1 MELFTYNIEDFPLKE
16 IVTKWFGKELHLL
29 HKEKKYDVFER
40 KTDQQTKWHK
50 IFYDNV
56 RSSEEWKQVYKSF
69 VSYVI
74 KEVRYKGQEIV
85 YQKIPTFRIQF
96 PNNIGVG
103 EWHKD
108 MDYREDGWM
117 PELNY
122 FVPLT
127 DAVGTSTV
135 WVEGKRYIVRTNF
148 PGENVSETPDTPA
161 FSLDSYYGDCWE
173 WDGLNRVHGNV
184 ENQTG
189 KTRVSFDFRVHL
201 MSEHQDKRVNS
212 INTNTPFTIGGYYEV
227 M

>member
-1 MELFTYNIEDFPLKE
+1 
-16 IVTKWFGKELHLL
+16 
-29 HKEKKYDVFER
+29 
-40 KTDQQTKWHK
+40 
-50 IFYDNV
+50 
-56 RSSEEWKQVYKSF
+56 
-69 VSYVI
+69 
-74 KEVRYKGQEIV
+74 
-85 YQKIPTFRIQF
+85 
-96 PNNIGVG
+96 
-103 EWHKD
+103 

-135 WVEGKRYIVRTNF
+135 WVEGKRYIVRTHF

>member
-29 HKEKKYDVFER
+29 HEEETYEVFER
-40 KTDQQTKWHK
+40 KTDQKTKWHE
-50 IFYDNV
+50 IFYNNV
-56 RSSEEWKQVYKSF
+56 RGSNEWKQLYKSF

-85 YQKIPTFRIQF
+85 FQSIPTLRVQF
-96 PNNIGVG
+96 PNNVGVG

-108 MDYREDGWM
+108 KDYRENDWM

-122 FVPLT
+122 YVPLT
-127 DAVGTSTV
+127 DAVGSSTV
-135 WVEGKRYIVRTNF
+135 WIERIQQTFREHNNS
-148 PGENVSETPDTPA
+148 ENMLTSPENPL

-173 WDGLNRVHGNV
+173 WDGMNRMHGNV